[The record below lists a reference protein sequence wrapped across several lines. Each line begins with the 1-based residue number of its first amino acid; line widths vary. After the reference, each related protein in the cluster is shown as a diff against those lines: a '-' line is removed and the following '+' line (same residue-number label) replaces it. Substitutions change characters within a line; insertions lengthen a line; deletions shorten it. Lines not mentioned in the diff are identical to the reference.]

1 MTMEKYYHGSPDN
14 GVTKILRPSES
25 DRPLVFYG
33 MFFGDWDVAKSH
45 AAPHIYSVEVDHDN
59 LIEAFRF
66 AYDDDAYDAI
76 KEAFGEPLED
86 EELFHDLISH
96 RESLWDVEISDKER
110 ENLNKVFG
118 EVLGEYPGTETYEL
132 DWAFQSASAFI
143 AEKLGYEGVWVP
155 DEHGT
160 SLIVTPGHKLHQEY

>member
-1 MTMEKYYHGSPDN
+1 MEKYYHGSPDDN
-14 GVTKILRPSES
+14 VTEILRSTPE
-25 DRPLVFYG
+25 RQFVFYG

-45 AAPHIYSVEVDHDN
+45 AAPHIYSVEVDRDN

-66 AYDDDAYDAI
+66 AYDDDAYDSI
-76 KEAFGEPLED
+76 KENFGEPLED

-96 RESLWDVEISDKER
+96 HASLWDTEISEEDKEK
-110 ENLNKVFG
+110 LNNVFG
-118 EVLGEYPGTETYEL
+118 KVLGYYPGTETYEL

-160 SLIVTPGHKLHQEY
+160 SLIVTPGHKLHKEI